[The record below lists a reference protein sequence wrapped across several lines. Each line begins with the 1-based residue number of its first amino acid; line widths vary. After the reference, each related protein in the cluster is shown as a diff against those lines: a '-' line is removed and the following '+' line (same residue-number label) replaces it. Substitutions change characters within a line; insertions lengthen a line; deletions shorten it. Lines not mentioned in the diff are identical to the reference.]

1 MAHSRGCYVMHIPPY
16 YKKKSWQRFLVG
28 AFIGAVIAYFITIFM
43 YGSMYERL
51 VERNLDLQSQIT
63 ELEKQN
69 EVLLQDK
76 KDLNEKSKAEITVDG
91 IEIKIKNEKQLR
103 LDRLITHQLEEMI
116 KQEID
121 HIIGQD
127 ISVVAESDQ
136 LILST
141 IENKAFTVDEFTY
154 YFEVSKLTISETV
167 KITAE
172 AKVSTEM

>member
-1 MAHSRGCYVMHIPPY
+1 MAYSRGCYVMHIPPY

-51 VERNLDLQSQIT
+51 VEHNLDLQSQIT

-127 ISVVAESDQ
+127 ISVVAERNQ

-141 IENKAFTVDEFTY
+141 SENKAFTVDEFTY
-154 YFEVSKLTISETV
+154 YFEIGRASCRE
-167 KITAE
+167 
-172 AKVSTEM
+172 KV